1 MDYLYTVIYSY
12 FICFFSAITI
22 YIDPL
27 FHYHKPLEKF
37 NYPIVDERYQND
49 GIVRNFEYNS
59 IITGTSMVENF
70 MTSEADE
77 IFGSRFIKIPFSG
90 GRYKEINDCLKR
102 GYAAGH
108 DIKYVI
114 RSLDYSFLI
123 QDKDASKEGIEAL
136 NY

>member
-102 GYAAGH
+102 GYAAG
-108 DIKYVI
+108 I
-114 RSLDYSFLI
+114 
-123 QDKDASKEGIEAL
+123 G
-136 NY
+136 